1 MCSGNLTS
9 QSIQFAYSRMI
20 PELYFLYAKYFPGEW
35 NNATQSSK
43 FSEKDNEFEYIF
55 VIICKYIYEPC

>member
-1 MCSGNLTS
+1 VVIWHRKAYNLH
-9 QSIQFAYSRMI
+9 IPELI